1 MMSPLLLSQLLLL
14 SLRAAPTTAN
24 LGEPCPDLVPV
35 DLLNAA
41 LEKDVGGP
49 IAGVHV
55 RSSGGVRGVQFSGPC
70 APINLLSNCDSSP
83 KDFSVVVTLKAART
97 ARKKSEY
104 IFAMMEQKRAEPEK
118 EEEKQDGNNPLVDS
132 VRRKAN
138 DNAEHRHVLLGLRL
152 AGKQLHVLFRGQRGG
167 TEQRVFRGA
176 RLADNRW
183 HTLILFISGH
193 HARLTVDCGSPR
205 EILPS
210 TPFSQDLSFHTS
222 RFHIGSRGRWKGL
235 FTGLLR
241 QLVLVPG
248 SDATQQI
255 CPSTHPQLA
264 ALSIPPLLLS
274 DFSATGRNVA
284 THPYGTVDATEPD
297 ARVIVGSERTCSELF
312 RGQMWFNPLRMALY
326 LCDGTSW
333 ITVLEDR
340 KQQLDYVEEQQV
352 LSTSSETHDIEIFQ
366 VQGMGLMAAMAH
378 RSSTSGSAVYQWS
391 PHYGFQLYQ
400 NISTHRALTWKHFNM
415 GKKTFLVVSNS
426 NLDTNVGKEFDY
438 SVIYKWSRKSKHF
451 VQFQTL
457 QTHCARDWEAFKIHR
472 HTYLVVANHRIGNS
486 NHTIDSI
493 VYKWNRPT
501 KSFEVHQKLRTSG
514 AYDWEFFKVGPYHF
528 LVVAN
533 AFDGITTSVDSVI
546 YVWVDGSFQVFQTI
560 KTFCATD
567 WEMFQIGRRVFLVV
581 ANGHRLHGNG
591 PGQYAINSTI
601 YELDMTAQLFV
612 RFQDIVTYSAV
623 DWEFFSLG
631 EEYFLVVANS
641 FNGESYSLNSVLYR
655 WQGYEGFIPVHYL
668 PTIGCSDWEFFSAGR
683 DSYLIYSSAK
693 VPLAKVFKLKMY

>member
-1 MMSPLLLSQLLLL
+1 MMSTLLLSQLLLL
-14 SLRAAPTTAN
+14 SLRAAPMTAN
-24 LGEPCPDLVPV
+24 LGEPCPDFAPV
-35 DLLNAA
+35 DLLSTA
-41 LEKDVGGP
+41 LEKDASGP
-49 IAGVHV
+49 IAGMHV
-55 RSSGGVRGVQFSGPC
+55 RSSGGVRGVQFSGPY
-70 APINLLSNCDSSP
+70 APINLPSNCDSTP
-83 KDFSVVVTLKAART
+83 KDFSVVITLKMTRI

-104 IFAMMEQKRAEPEK
+104 IFSMMEQKRAEQGAVEEQEK
-118 EEEKQDGNNPLVDS
+118 VEKQDGNNLQIDS
-132 VRRKAN
+132 RSRVHN
-138 DNAEHRHVLLGLRL
+138 NAEHRHLLLGLRL
-152 AGKQLHVLFRGQRGG
+152 SGKRLHVLFRGQRGA
-167 TEQRVFRGA
+167 TEQRVFQGA

-183 HTLILFISGH
+183 HTLVLFISGR
-193 HARLTVDCGSPR
+193 HARLTVDCGSPW
-205 EILPS
+205 EMPFPS
-210 TPFSQDLSFHTS
+210 DLNFYVS

-248 SDATQQI
+248 SDATQKI
-255 CPSTHPQLA
+255 CPSNHPQLS
-264 ALSIPPLLLS
+264 ALSIPPLLLL
-274 DFSATGRNVA
+274 SATGRN
-284 THPYGTVDATEPD
+284 TGSHLTPYETDE
-297 ARVIVGSERTCSELF
+297 RVLVGLERTCSELF
-312 RGQMWFNPLRMALY
+312 RGQMWFNPLRTALY

-340 KQQLDYVEEQQV
+340 KRLDYVEEQQV

-391 PHYGFQLYQ
+391 QHNGFQLYQ
-400 NISTHRALTWKHFNM
+400 NISTQRALAWKHFNM

-426 NLDTNVGKEFDY
+426 DIGTNVGKESDY
-438 SVIYKWSRKSKHF
+438 SVIYKWSRKSKQF

-472 HTYLVVANHRIGNS
+472 HTYLVVANHRIGDN
-486 NHTIDSI
+486 NHTIDSV

-546 YVWVDGSFQVFQTI
+546 YVWVDGNFRVFQTI

-567 WEMFQIGRRVFLVV
+567 WEMFQIGSRVFLVV
-581 ANGHRLHGNG
+581 ANGHWLHGNG
-591 PGQYAINSTI
+591 PGQYAINSTV
-601 YELDMTAQLFV
+601 YELDMTARLFV

-631 EEYFLVVANS
+631 EDYFLVVANS

-655 WQGYEGFIPVHYL
+655 WQGYEGFIPVHFL